1 MMKTALI
8 CAKSW
13 IELSDAL
20 PSLTTLGIIG
30 SNILFIQLE
39 DKKHGAHALLKKIM
53 QLPYFY
59 DVVSS
64 DEQFVQELDT
74 VVKITPN
81 KLVVLHQPLR

>member
-13 IELSDAL
+13 MELSDAL

-39 DKKHGAHALLKKIM
+39 DKKRGTRILLKKIK

-64 DEQFVQELDT
+64 DEGLGRQIDT
-74 VVKITPN
+74 VVKVTSN
-81 KLVVLHQPLR
+81 NLVVTHKPLC